1 MMLTARGSVQNRYLL
16 LVLSVFDA
24 LATDCG
30 IRLQLI
36 QEANPIAKALY
47 ESNVVLFYGYKT
59 LLPLLLLF
67 LLHRDRAPDRSIVR
81 LGTTFATALYAAVA
95 IYHVIWIAVAATAH
109 LP

>member
-1 MMLTARGSVQNRYLL
+1 MMLTARDSERNRYLL
-16 LVLSVFDA
+16 LILSVFDA

-36 QEANPIAKALY
+36 QEANPVAKALY

-67 LLHRDRAPDRSIVR
+67 LLRHAPDRQIVR
-81 LGTTFATALYAAVA
+81 LGTALATALYAIVA
-95 IYHVIWIAVAATAH
+95 IYHVVWIGVAAVT
-109 LP
+109 P

>member
-1 MMLTARGSVQNRYLL
+1 MAQVAGGSVRNRYLL
-16 LVLSVFDA
+16 FVLCVFDA

-47 ESNVVLFYGYKT
+47 ETNILFFYGYKT

-67 LLHRDRAPDRSIVR
+67 MLRHVPERPIVR
-81 LGTTFATALYAAVA
+81 RGIGLATALYAAVA
-95 IYHVIWIAVAATAH
+95 LYHVVWIAFAAA
-109 LP
+109 

>member
-1 MMLTARGSVQNRYLL
+1 MMLTARGSVRNRYLL
-16 LVLSVFDA
+16 LILSVFDA

-67 LLHRDRAPDRSIVR
+67 LLRHAPDRPIVR
-81 LGTTFATALYAAVA
+81 LGTAIATALYAFVA
-95 IYHVIWIAVAATAH
+95 CYHVIWIAFAAAT
-109 LP
+109 P

>member
-1 MMLTARGSVQNRYLL
+1 MLLTARGSARNPYLL

-47 ESNVVLFYGYKT
+47 ESNIVLFYGYKT

-67 LLHRDRAPDRSIVR
+67 LLRYAPERPIVR
-81 LGTTFATALYAAVA
+81 FGTALAAALYAVVA
-95 IYHVIWIAVAATAH
+95 IYHVVWIAFAAAA
-109 LP
+109 P